1 MPRPIKNIE
10 IYLPLN
16 DNAGHPFPEAR
27 FVGVQRELLARYG
40 GVTSTQRQF
49 PLEGL
54 WKFKRRVFQDWVMVF
69 SVMDYRQEA
78 QPPAV
83 RYLEK
88 LKDRLKKRFDQLD
101 VLITLQEL
109 IAI

>member
-1 MPRPIKNIE
+1 MPKSIRNID
-10 IYLPLN
+10 IYLPLEDN
-16 DNAGHPFPEAR
+16 DGRPFLEAR

-54 WKFKRRVFQDWVMVF
+54 WRFKRRVFQDLVMVF
-69 SVMDYRQEA
+69 TVMDFREESQLQA
-78 QPPAV
+78 I

-88 LKDRLKKRFDQLD
+88 LKERLKKRFDQIE

-109 IAI
+109 LAI